1 MSLLL
6 ERHGQCLCGAVQLDC
21 RLDNTDVSACHCQ
34 TCRRWGG
41 GPLLA
46 VECAQPPVIGG
57 GDALGIH
64 ASSDWAERGFCIH
77 CGTHLFYRLKA
88 EPHYAIPVG
97 LLEGED
103 WTLASEVFIE
113 EKPAWYCFA
122 NQTRQLTGAELFAE
136 HGQPD
141 DV

>member
-1 MSLLL
+1 MPLPL

-21 RLDNTDVSACHCQ
+21 RLDSLEVSACHCQ

-57 GDALGIH
+57 GDALAVH
-64 ASSDWAERGFCIH
+64 ASSDWAERGFCRH

-97 LLEGED
+97 LLAGED
-103 WTLASEVFIE
+103 WTLASEVFID

-136 HGQPD
+136 HGQSGKA
-141 DV
+141 